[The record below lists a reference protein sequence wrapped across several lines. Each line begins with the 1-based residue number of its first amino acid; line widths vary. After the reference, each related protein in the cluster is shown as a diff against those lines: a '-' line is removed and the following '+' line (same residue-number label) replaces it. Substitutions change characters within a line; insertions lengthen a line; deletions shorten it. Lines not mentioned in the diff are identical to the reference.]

1 MVRWLGFLL
10 EATCNPKIS
19 LLRLKEKMK
28 NQIPAGRFCE
38 PIEIYNTIIYLINTE
53 YVNGS
58 ILDIN
63 GGIV

>member
-28 NQIPAGRFCE
+28 NQKQ
-38 PIEIYNTIIYLINTE
+38 N
-53 YVNGS
+53 
-58 ILDIN
+58 
-63 GGIV
+63 